1 MEINIE
7 EVKKTIEQAQELVQQ
22 AAETA
27 EKNPDQLCQAAAVVL
42 YGALGALNDPRAI
55 FELWQIMRDFSA
67 RQLEKIEA
75 DKKNIVEKSLLF
87 QE

>member
-27 EKNPDQLCQAAAVVL
+27 EKNPDQLSKGIAAALWGVC
-42 YGALGALNDPRAI
+42 GALNDPRAL
-55 FELWQIMRDFSA
+55 FEFVVIMRDFSA
-67 RQLEKIEA
+67 RQLERIEA